1 MATPFVKELVDYLE
15 DQSIGTVGTDLFY
28 DHLPD
33 TEATTTMAAVRDT
46 GGPSP
51 PGNIPHR
58 DVTVQVMV
66 RGADYATARQFA
78 AKIHNLFHGMV
89 SVTLTYNVIMSS
101 EAVNMPMSI
110 GPDKNERNLI
120 SGNYLFR
127 TYANTDSGET
137 STGFGGDKDPNLN

>member
-1 MATPFVKELVDYLE
+1 MATFAEELVDYLAT
-15 DQSIGTVGTDLFY
+15 QSIGTKGTTLFF

-33 TEATTTMAAVRDT
+33 IETTTTMAAVRDT
-46 GGPSP
+46 GGPTSP
-51 PGNIPHR
+51 ANIPHR

-66 RGADYATARQFA
+66 RGADYATARLHA

-89 SVTLTYNVIMSS
+89 GVATTNNMIMSS
-101 EAVNMPMSI
+101 EGIGLPASI
-110 GPDKNERNLI
+110 GPDNNGRNLV

-127 TYANTDSGET
+127 TYAYTDSGET